1 MRIARG
7 YLDTE
12 TGCDTSR
19 GRTGRIAKTLSIA
32 GALAISAAVSGC
44 GLLLPDRIHYEWQ
57 PEAQS
62 TCSTCAAGTDPI
74 AVNLDGNPSD
84 RMIGLALSGGGSRAA
99 VFAAAILAALAE
111 QGLTERITH
120 ISSVSGG
127 GFAASYFAINPQPAA
142 CAEPGQ
148 QGAACRSAYF
158 AAFDQAMREDFTTAT
173 LLNQLASPGRIT
185 SPTRRATSLQEALDA
200 GFLNGATFGDLPGR
214 PILLFNAARYDD
226 GRRFVFSTLTLD
238 EDRPDYAPLT
248 QDALRSSSF
257 SLADCPQ
264 PTPPDLPL
272 SLAVVASAAFP
283 PVFGPITVQAQRSCA
298 DPTRQYWHLGDGGIV
313 ENTGAD
319 ALRELA
325 ARGAHNGT
333 LTSALFLI
341 ADASAPH
348 GTQRSFD
355 SADLSIFTSN
365 PGAVV
370 DVAQLRGAAFADLFW
385 ERERETIGIP
395 FDTIVFR
402 FNESEIAAWPDSCAA
417 ESQANESINAYLST
431 VPTGLD
437 IGACDA
443 DLLAAAAG
451 DLVRRRLAESVSI
464 LQQHGLTTPADSVAL
479 LQ

>member
-1 MRIARG
+1 MHDAGGNPGVRI
-7 YLDTE
+7 
-12 TGCDTSR
+12 
-19 GRTGRIAKTLSIA
+19 GRIGKTLFIA

-44 GLLLPDRIHYEWQ
+44 GLLLPDRIHYEWE
-57 PEAQS
+57 PEAQGA
-62 TCSTCAAGTDPI
+62 CINCATDTDPV
-74 AVNLDGNPSD
+74 AVNLESNPSEA
-84 RMIGLALSGGGSRAA
+84 MVGLALSGGGSRAA
-99 VFAAAILAALAE
+99 VFAAAVLAALAE

-127 GFAASYFAINPQPAA
+127 GFAASYFAINPQPAG
-142 CAEPGQ
+142 CAAPGQ
-148 QGAACRSAYF
+148 PGAACRSAYF

-200 GFLNGATFGDLPGR
+200 GFLHGATFGDLPSK

-272 SLAVVASAAFP
+272 SLAVVASASFP
-283 PVFGPITVQAQRSCA
+283 PVFGPVTVQAQRSCA

-325 ARGAHNGT
+325 ARGAHDAT
-333 LTSALFLI
+333 LASALILI
-341 ADASAPH
+341 SDASAPH
-348 GTQRSFD
+348 GTERSFEA
-355 SADLSIFTSN
+355 ADLSIFTSN

-370 DVAQLRGAAFADLFW
+370 DVAQLRGAAFAELFW

-402 FNESEIAAWPDSCAA
+402 FNESEITTWPASCAA
-417 ESQANESINAYLST
+417 ESQSHESINAYLST

-443 DLLAAAAG
+443 DLLKAAAG
-451 DLVRRRLAESVSI
+451 DLVRRRLAESEPI
-464 LQQHGLTTPADSVAL
+464 LQRHGLMPGGAPVAL